1 MPIIQPPPAPPK
13 KETIAIRL
21 DAQILEEL
29 RRYAAC
35 VPTRNLS
42 HIIAG
47 ALQRLFNDD
56 GDYKTWRDSHPELL
70 ATTKSRRDGGATSK
84 HKTSR
89 SNPPSTGNS
98 APSDR
103 QVESRNSVGGA

>member
-21 DAQILEEL
+21 DTQILEEL

-35 VPTRNLS
+35 VPTKNLS

-47 ALQRLFNDD
+47 ALRRLFNDD

-70 ATTKSRRDGGATSK
+70 ATTKSRRDGATTSK
-84 HKTSR
+84 HKTSHPT
-89 SNPPSTGNS
+89 PPSSGTSTPS
-98 APSDR
+98 AR
-103 QVESRNSVGGA
+103 QVESRNSVGGE